1 MLQNFDQ
8 YQTFV
13 FYSKFLNELYRIS
26 CHLSEVKAHYNQ
38 TQTRFWKGHS
48 TTTLLLKFRHNIKQA
63 MNTSKVTLIILL
75 DCSQAFVI
83 IDQLT
88 LEKLHKLNFSVQ
100 ALKLIHSYVSERK
113 QFVQVDDKS
122 SSEKLNQFGVPRGKI
137 FGPVLFNLY
146 IFHWAENVTCDSL
159 QYADDSTLYKH
170 SKPKKILKMYWRIR
184 IWSRNSITMVFIKS
198 LVFNDDK
205 NKLMLFSTTQLT
217 QKHYLNNNKL
227 LK

>member
-1 MLQNFDQ
+1 
-8 YQTFV
+8 
-13 FYSKFLNELYRIS
+13 
-26 CHLSEVKAHYNQ
+26 
-38 TQTRFWKGHS
+38 
-48 TTTLLLKFRHNIKQA
+48 

-75 DCSQAFVI
+75 DCSQAFVT

-146 IFHWAENVTCDSL
+146 IFH
-159 QYADDSTLYKH
+159 
-170 SKPKKILKMYWRIR
+170 
-184 IWSRNSITMVFIKS
+184 
-198 LVFNDDK
+198 
-205 NKLMLFSTTQLT
+205 
-217 QKHYLNNNKL
+217 
-227 LK
+227 